1 MERIFQRGE
10 EKLEVRATRDG
21 GALRLETASGVVE
34 FLWEELAPGDYL
46 LRHGAEQ
53 HRCLVARQGAERW
66 LWIDGRV
73 HHLHVKEAGRRHDDA
88 HAGDLQAPM
97 PGQVLAI
104 HVAPGERVTRN
115 QPLVL
120 MEAMKMQ
127 VEIVATRDGVVA
139 EVKARAGEQ
148 VPGGAILVVLGE
160 DGAP

>member
-1 MERIFQRGE
+1 MERVFQRGE
-10 EKLEVRATRDG
+10 EVLHVRASRDG
-21 GALRLETASGVVE
+21 ECLRLETARGVEE

-46 LRHGAEQ
+46 LRRGAEQ
-53 HRCLVARQGAERW
+53 HHCLVARQGRERW

-73 HHLHVKEAGRRHDDA
+73 HHVQVKDTGRRHDDA

-148 VPGGAILVVLGE
+148 VPGGAILVVLVE
-160 DGAP
+160 EGAP